1 MQQPATSPVSAL
13 PSPAARLLAFVAIL
27 IAGVCGGLIGWSVTD
42 LQCGDDRV
50 VEIPA
55 GQPAGETATTTTTLA
70 EDDDDDSGC
79 AVAAGLG
86 GLVGAAIGAGGTAVI
101 AVLVLR
107 AMGEWR
113 RTLDEQDAPPEP

>member
-13 PSPAARLLAFVAIL
+13 PSPAARLLAFAAIL

-50 VEIPA
+50 VQIPA
-55 GQPAGETATTTTTLA
+55 GQPAGENATTTTTLA
-70 EDDDDDSGC
+70 DDGDDGGC
-79 AVAAGLG
+79 DVAAGLG

-113 RTLDEQDAPPEP
+113 RTLDEQGEPTEL